1 MDCSRLPSL
10 YTARLDQ
17 ELTAAEQAAF
27 DGHLSACPDCRRQW
41 RLFQNTMDRL
51 QALEPQPVPGDL
63 LPGIMAA
70 VDQQQRQNPTSSL
83 LARLLNWWRRQD
95 FSVSVPTAAATVATA
110 MILAVLV
117 KNSMIPWPLPGTL
130 DDEAATEISR
140 DAASVEGLAGERP
153 RLPVPDATLATT
165 SRRSY
170 YPQDYP
176 AGSAYDTVPTHQSPF
191 KAFPGSGP
199 RRPDIL
205 VVFQGEQGDQINELE
220 QLFKECSSQSSWRVG
235 HPHQGMMLLDLPPC
249 ELSLLREL
257 LAGKSAAIAPAEALS
272 PDFGRGRETV
282 RVAIRFQ

>member
-27 DGHLSACPDCRRQW
+27 DGHLEACPDCRRQW

-51 QALEPQPVPGDL
+51 QVLEPQPAPGDL
-63 LPGIMAA
+63 LPGILAA
-70 VDQQQRQNPTSSL
+70 VDQQQRQNPASSL
-83 LARLLNWWRRQD
+83 PARLLNWWRRQD
-95 FSVSVPTAAATVATA
+95 FSVSMPTAAATVATA

-117 KNSMIPWPLPGTL
+117 KNSMIPWPMPGTL
-130 DDEAATEISR
+130 DETATEVSR
-140 DAASVEGLAGERP
+140 SAGSVEGLAGERP

-176 AGSAYDTVPTHQSPF
+176 AGPGYDTVPTHQSPF

-199 RRPDIL
+199 RRPDVL
-205 VVFQGEQGDQINELE
+205 VVFQGEQGGQINELE
-220 QLFKECSSQSSWRVG
+220 QLFKECSAQSSWRVG
-235 HPHQGMMLLDLPPC
+235 YPHQGMMLLDLPPC
-249 ELSLLREL
+249 ELSHLREL